1 LTRHVGRHDAKLEEL
16 LGGSSFPVE
25 LARRGDDTIPNPSPM
40 AVDSMTDLEALAE
53 AALAARYGLPT
64 PPSTAVHELADLTP
78 GRLEGATGTVLAGSI
93 TDGSITDG
101 SITDGSIT
109 GSITDGAAR
118 SGPERTAVEDLGA
131 LGETAAIAAGV
142 IAAAGRA
149 AESAAALS
157 DRLQDATQRLLGAL
171 GGGPPSEISRA
182 RSLSD
187 SAADRLGDAR
197 HALLESTQALRAF
210 VRERI

>member
-1 LTRHVGRHDAKLEEL
+1 VTRHVGRHDAKLEEL

-64 PPSTAVHELADLTP
+64 PPSTAAHELADLTP

-101 SITDGSIT
+101 SITD